1 MQRSGLEWLFRLT
14 QEPQRLAK
22 RYLVNNPLFVVRAAA
37 QLLGIRKYKPV
48 AVALWA
54 TRDARC
60 VVNFVALPTGKR
72 LQRTFDYGLPEAST
86 AASAY
91 LFG

>member
-37 QLLGIRKYKPV
+37 QLLGMRKYD
-48 AVALWA
+48 L
-54 TRDARC
+54 
-60 VVNFVALPTGKR
+60 
-72 LQRTFDYGLPEAST
+72 
-86 AASAY
+86 
-91 LFG
+91 